1 MYIKVRVK
9 TKQKND
15 SFVRIS
21 DSLYEV
27 SVKEKPQN
35 NEANLKIKAL
45 LQDYFKTSHIK
56 LVSGH
61 HHPIKLFSVEN
72 EV

>member
-21 DSLYEV
+21 DSVYEI

-45 LQDYFKTSHIK
+45 LEDHFKTSRIK

-61 HHPIKLFSVEN
+61 HHPIKLFSIETDK
-72 EV
+72 